1 MLRRRPPVT
10 NLTPIRYN
18 AQHPGLQKNLP
29 ATFKYDVWGP
39 RKTWVKEVPVPF
51 EGENKT
57 LWGPQR
63 QLVYNK
69 KKKKMEIQIVENSPF
84 VSLRKSAEKFILVKL
99 LPMSFKKFL
108 ARKSC
113 SF

>member
-1 MLRRRPPVT
+1 MFRRRPPVT

-84 VSLRKSAEKFILVKL
+84 VSLRKSAVKFLQVKL
-99 LPMSFKKFL
+99 LTMSIKKFL